1 VTDAAEIAE
10 ILTAFTEEQRRAA
23 LNQHRWRKITVAR
36 VVGDTQIQCETVVD
50 EQAGATE
57 IFEALAPLDA
67 AIDRLKA
74 KSDLS
79 DHYGRIASCLNEIE
93 MSVKA
98 LARDTHRFQA
108 DNAMRNQTRRNP
120 ITYTEAQK
128 ANLTQHRESIKERFE
143 RIEELQASARET
155 LRIVD
160 GEDPFAVVAEQLAK
174 RLDAVR
180 GERQDAA

>member
-1 VTDAAEIAE
+1 VEIAE

-50 EQAGATE
+50 EAASAAE
-57 IFEALAPLDA
+57 IFMALSPLDA

-98 LARDTHRFQA
+98 LARDRHGFATR
-108 DNAMRNQTRRNP
+108 NAQSNARRR
-120 ITYTEAQK
+120 TEVGLTAQQEL
-128 ANLTQHRESIKERFE
+128 ALNQHRDSIRERFE
-143 RIEELQASARET
+143 RVDALYASVRET
-155 LRIVD
+155 LRIVG
-160 GEDPFAVVAEQLAK
+160 GEDPFVVVAEQLASK
-174 RLDAVR
+174 LDTLR
-180 GERQDAA
+180 GERQAAA

>member
-50 EQAGATE
+50 QEASATE

-93 MSVKA
+93 MSAKA
-98 LARDTHRFQA
+98 HARDRHEFSVKNAKSNQQKRIDVGLTAQQNLALQHHR
-108 DNAMRNQTRRNP
+108 D
-120 ITYTEAQK
+120 
-128 ANLTQHRESIKERFE
+128 SIKERFA

-155 LRIVD
+155 MRIVG
-160 GEDPFAVVAEQLAK
+160 GEDPFAVVAEQIAK

>member
-36 VVGDTQIQCETVVD
+36 VVGDTQIQFETVVD
-50 EQAGATE
+50 EQAGAIE

-93 MSVKA
+93 MSAKA
-98 LARDTHRFQA
+98 LARDRHGFAVR
-108 DNAMRNQTRRNP
+108 NAKGNERRR
-120 ITYTEAQK
+120 TEVGLTAQQEL
-128 ANLTQHRESIKERFE
+128 ALNQHRESIRERFE
-143 RIEELQASARET
+143 RVDSLYASARET
-155 LRIVD
+155 LRIVG

-174 RLDAVR
+174 RLDELR
-180 GERQDAA
+180 GERQAAA